1 MDNYSSDIIKTILV
15 MLCCMG
21 VSACTNT
28 GEEETLSGELNY
40 KIDTSGIPRD
50 TIDFNA
56 PGLTY
61 KNGYFYLSGEKFSGI
76 VHKIQIG
83 YNIVTY
89 SSIYQGMLHGPYRS
103 YYPSGK
109 LFESRMYRNNLSV
122 GKQLGYWEET
132 GNLKFEYN
140 YYNDKKEGE
149 QRSWYADGTLAYRY
163 HYKDDKQEG
172 PQQAW
177 RENGSL
183 YRNFEVHNGTR
194 YGLQKTTTCYALEN
208 EKIK

>member
-1 MDNYSSDIIKTILV
+1 MGIHSSDLIKTLLV
-15 MLCCMG
+15 MLCYIG
-21 VSACTNT
+21 ISACTNT
-28 GEEETLSGELNY
+28 GEMETLGGELNY
-40 KIDTSGIPRD
+40 KVDTSGIPRD

-56 PGLTY
+56 PGLSY
-61 KNGYFYLSGEKFSGI
+61 KNGYYYLSGEKYSGI
-76 VHKIQIG
+76 VHKNQIG
-83 YNIVTY
+83 FNIVTY
-89 SSIYQGMLHGPYRS
+89 SSIYLGMLHGSYRS

-109 LFESRMYRNNLSV
+109 LFEIRMYRNNLSV

-149 QRSWYADGTLAYRY
+149 QKSWYADGSLAYTY

-172 PQQAW
+172 LQQAW
-177 RENGSL
+177 RKNGSL

-194 YGLQKTTTCYALEN
+194 YGLQKTTICYELED